1 MKKIQIFVGIA
12 LVVFASLF
20 TVNFTEKVSAETV
33 SAIPVVINGNAVTL
47 NPGAYIIDGKAMVPL
62 KQIFE
67 RMNATVTW
75 HAEGETLSV
84 FSKDGL
90 KATIS
95 AESSVVN
102 IQGKAVDVGTN
113 LSFTKMCFMAN
124 PRCLPRFLNVTQFTT
139 LQIRRCT

>member
-1 MKKIQIFVGIA
+1 MKRKIA
-12 LVVFASLF
+12 LLCVVLSLLVSIFA
-20 TVNFTEKVSAETV
+20 VSFLNTALAVTTAT
-33 SAIPVVINGNAVTL
+33 SIPVVMNAKELTL
-47 NPGAYIIDGKAMVPL
+47 SPGAYLLDGKAMVPL

-75 HAEGETLSV
+75 HADGETLSV

-102 IQGKAVDVGTN
+102 IQGKAVDVGTKPIVYKN
-113 LSFTKMCFMAN
+113 VLYGEPKMLTSILKCNA
-124 PRCLPRFLNVTQFTT
+124 V
-139 LQIRRCT
+139 